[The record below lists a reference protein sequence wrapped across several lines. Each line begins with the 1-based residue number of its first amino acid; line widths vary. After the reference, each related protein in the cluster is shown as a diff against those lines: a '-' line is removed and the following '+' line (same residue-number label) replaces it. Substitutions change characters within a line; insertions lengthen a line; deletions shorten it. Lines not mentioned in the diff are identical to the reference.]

1 MKALNVKTPYG
12 ILFAEASSDEAYPGI
27 CIYLRNNDGSEDA
40 LLTMVEYSDIKDE
53 IRTIFYKDSI
63 DEDVEPEIFRHVLDK
78 RFTIKEQ

>member
-27 CIYLRNNDGSEDA
+27 CIYLRNNDSSEDA

-63 DEDVEPEIFRHVLDK
+63 DEDLEPEVLGHVLDEL
-78 RFTIKEQ
+78 FTKKEK